1 MPSSAFFDHVR
12 GRTDELPDGHSLQG
26 MRVYRHLVHLGA
38 SQVLAAHF
46 PAVRQA
52 LGEHGWRTLIE
63 AFVRQSAWSSHYLG
77 DLHDAFTA
85 FLAHEAASPSEER
98 REGV

>member
-12 GRTDELPDGHSLQG
+12 GRTDALPEGYSQQG

-38 SQVLAAHF
+38 SQVLEAHF

-52 LGEHGWRTLIE
+52 LGEHGWHTLID
-63 AFVRQSAWSSHYLG
+63 AFVQQSAWSSHHLG
-77 DLHDAFTA
+77 DLHHDFTV
-85 FLAHEAASPSEER
+85 FLAHETARPETNGH
-98 REGV
+98 EGA